1 MNLSHHIILAKAQN
15 ATYKSAMSLEYFVVM
30 LYRRLMLRTET
41 VWVDSNSVMLRLKLL
56 AYLWR
61 LSRACTRISNSGRS
75 LVIGILDNFIQSR
88 NLSLFEPLF
97 ALNVK
102 DFPLITFNLVMNA
115 VKCASICDDCKRA
128 EFVSYFAIAF
138 ELFLMFQCNFV
149 STISLKTFNLDK

>member
-1 MNLSHHIILAKAQN
+1 M
-15 ATYKSAMSLEYFVVM
+15 
-30 LYRRLMLRTET
+30 
-41 VWVDSNSVMLRLKLL
+41 
-56 AYLWR
+56 
-61 LSRACTRISNSGRS
+61 
-75 LVIGILDNFIQSR
+75 IGILDNFIQSR

-149 STISLKTFNLDK
+149 STISLRKLSTWTSNFLVSLSVTDEVDPVPY